1 MWRKKLVVPDEF
13 DIEVK
18 KLAINKGRIPII
30 EPTSLQIKQGDLTL
44 IVGETEVSQVAF
56 ALSLAGRMKL
66 SSGSV
71 KIDNN
76 ENPEL
81 LQEMVALV
89 DVPNISEPDD
99 VMKLEMIVGEELA
112 IAGRKAM
119 PKHVRAFL
127 QQNKISKY
135 AKETFETLPN
145 KIRYDV
151 LMKLASIRPNTK
163 VLLLAEPDRLGGK
176 PEIWWKIAKKYN
188 KLGFTVVVQ
197 CRESS
202 ARILGEEYFRLGEN
216 NNKKSTKKAG
226 KR

>member
-1 MWRKKLVVPDEF
+1 MWRKKLAPDEF

-18 KLAINKGRIPII
+18 KLAINKGHIPII
-30 EPTSLQIKQGDLTL
+30 EPTSLRIKQSDLML

-66 SSGSV
+66 SFGSV

-81 LQEMVALV
+81 LQEIIALV

-99 VMKLEMIVGEELA
+99 VMKLETIVGEELA
-112 IAGRKAM
+112 IAGQKAM

-176 PEIWWKIAKKYN
+176 PEIWWRIAKKYN

-216 NNKKSTKKAG
+216 NKKSTKKAG

>member
-13 DIEVK
+13 HIEVK

-30 EPTSLQIKQGDLTL
+30 EPTSLRIKQGDLTL

-66 SSGSV
+66 SFGSV

-81 LQEMVALV
+81 LQEIIALV

-99 VMKLEMIVGEELA
+99 VIKLETIVGEELA
-112 IAGRKAM
+112 IAGQKAM
-119 PKHVRAFL
+119 PKHARAFL
-127 QQNKISKY
+127 QQNMISKY

-163 VLLLAEPDRLGGK
+163 VLLLVEPDRLGGK
-176 PEIWWKIAKKYN
+176 PEIWWRIAKKYN

-216 NNKKSTKKAG
+216 NKKSTKKAG

>member
-13 DIEVK
+13 HIEVK

-30 EPTSLQIKQGDLTL
+30 EPTSLRIKQGDLTL

-81 LQEMVALV
+81 LQEIIALV

-99 VMKLEMIVGEELA
+99 VMKLETIVGEELA
-112 IAGRKAM
+112 IAGQKAM
-119 PKHVRAFL
+119 PKHARAFL
-127 QQNKISKY
+127 QQNMISKY

-163 VLLLAEPDRLGGK
+163 VLLLVEPDRLGGK
-176 PEIWWKIAKKYN
+176 PEIWWRIAKKYN

-216 NNKKSTKKAG
+216 NKKSTKKAG

>member
-1 MWRKKLVVPDEF
+1 MIKKLVVPVEF
-13 DIEVK
+13 HIEVK

-30 EPTSLQIKQGDLTL
+30 EPTSLRIKQGDLTL

-81 LQEMVALV
+81 LQEIVALV

-99 VMKLEMIVGEELA
+99 VMKLETIVGEELA

-216 NNKKSTKKAG
+216 NKKSTKKAG

>member
-1 MWRKKLVVPDEF
+1 MWRKKIVVPDEF
-13 DIEVK
+13 DIEVE
-18 KLAINKGRIPII
+18 KLAINKGHIPII
-30 EPTSLQIKQGDLTL
+30 EPTSLRIKQSDLML
-44 IVGETEVSQVAF
+44 IVGETEVSQVSF

-71 KIDNN
+71 KIDNE

-216 NNKKSTKKAG
+216 NKKSTKKAG

>member
-1 MWRKKLVVPDEF
+1 MWRKKIAPDEF

-18 KLAINKGRIPII
+18 KLAINKGHIPII
-30 EPTSLQIKQGDLTL
+30 EPTSLRIKQSDLML
-44 IVGETEVSQVAF
+44 IVGETEVSQVSF

-71 KIDNN
+71 KIDNE

-99 VMKLEMIVGEELA
+99 VMKLETIVGEELA

-119 PKHVRAFL
+119 LKHVRAFL

-163 VLLLAEPDRLGGK
+163 VLLLVEPDRLGGK
-176 PEIWWKIAKKYN
+176 PEIWWRIAKKYN

-216 NNKKSTKKAG
+216 NKKSTKKAG

>member
-1 MWRKKLVVPDEF
+1 MWRKKIAPDEF

-18 KLAINKGRIPII
+18 KLAINKGHIPII
-30 EPTSLQIKQGDLTL
+30 EPTSLRIKQSDLML
-44 IVGETEVSQVAF
+44 IVGETEVSQVSF

-71 KIDNN
+71 KIDNE

-99 VMKLEMIVGEELA
+99 VMKLETIVGEELA

-216 NNKKSTKKAG
+216 NKKSTKKAG

>member
-1 MWRKKLVVPDEF
+1 MIKKLVVPDEF
-13 DIEVK
+13 HIEVK

-30 EPTSLQIKQGDLTL
+30 EPTSLRIKQSDLML
-44 IVGETEVSQVAF
+44 IVGETEVSQVSF

-71 KIDNN
+71 KIDNE

-163 VLLLAEPDRLGGK
+163 VLLLVEPDRLGGK
-176 PEIWWKIAKKYN
+176 PEIWWRIAKKYN

-216 NNKKSTKKAG
+216 NKKSTKKAG

>member
-1 MWRKKLVVPDEF
+1 MWRKKIAPDEF

-18 KLAINKGRIPII
+18 KLAINKGHIPII
-30 EPTSLQIKQGDLTL
+30 EPTSLRIKQSDLML
-44 IVGETEVSQVAF
+44 IVGETEVSQVSF

-81 LQEMVALV
+81 LQEIIALV

-99 VMKLEMIVGEELA
+99 VMKLETIVGEELA
-112 IAGRKAM
+112 IAGQKAM
-119 PKHVRAFL
+119 PKHARAFL
-127 QQNKISKY
+127 QQNMISKY

-163 VLLLAEPDRLGGK
+163 VLLLVEPDRLGGK

-216 NNKKSTKKAG
+216 NKKSTKKAG

>member
-1 MWRKKLVVPDEF
+1 M
-13 DIEVK
+13 
-18 KLAINKGRIPII
+18 
-30 EPTSLQIKQGDLTL
+30 
-44 IVGETEVSQVAF
+44 SQVAF

-81 LQEMVALV
+81 LQEIIALV

-99 VMKLEMIVGEELA
+99 VIKLETIVGEELA
-112 IAGRKAM
+112 IAGQKAM
-119 PKHVRAFL
+119 PKHARAFL
-127 QQNKISKY
+127 QQNMISKY

-163 VLLLAEPDRLGGK
+163 VLLLVEPDRLGGK
-176 PEIWWKIAKKYN
+176 PEIWWRIAKKYN

-216 NNKKSTKKAG
+216 NKKSTKKAG

>member
-13 DIEVK
+13 HIEVK

-30 EPTSLQIKQGDLTL
+30 EPTSLRIKQGDLTL

-81 LQEMVALV
+81 LQEIVALV

-99 VMKLEMIVGEELA
+99 VMKLETIVGEELA
-112 IAGRKAM
+112 IAGQKAM
-119 PKHVRAFL
+119 PKHARAFL
-127 QQNKISKY
+127 QQNMISKY

-163 VLLLAEPDRLGGK
+163 VLLLVEPDRLGGK
-176 PEIWWKIAKKYN
+176 PEIWWRIAKKYN

-216 NNKKSTKKAG
+216 NKKSTKKAG

>member
-1 MWRKKLVVPDEF
+1 MWRKKIVVPDEF
-13 DIEVK
+13 DIEVE
-18 KLAINKGRIPII
+18 KLAINKGHIPII
-30 EPTSLQIKQGDLTL
+30 EPTSLRIKQSDLML
-44 IVGETEVSQVAF
+44 IVGETEVSQVSF

-71 KIDNN
+71 KIDNE

-99 VMKLEMIVGEELA
+99 VMKLETIVGEELA

-119 PKHVRAFL
+119 LKHVRAFL

-216 NNKKSTKKAG
+216 NKKSTKKAG

>member
-13 DIEVK
+13 HIEVK

-30 EPTSLQIKQGDLTL
+30 EPTSLRIKQGDLTL

-81 LQEMVALV
+81 LQEIIALV

-99 VMKLEMIVGEELA
+99 VMKLETIVGEELA
-112 IAGRKAM
+112 IAGQKAM
-119 PKHVRAFL
+119 PKHARAFL
-127 QQNKISKY
+127 QQNMISKY

-163 VLLLAEPDRLGGK
+163 VLLLVEPDTLGGK
-176 PEIWWKIAKKYN
+176 PEIWWRIAKKYN

-216 NNKKSTKKAG
+216 NKKSTKKAG

>member
-1 MWRKKLVVPDEF
+1 MWRKKIVVPDEF
-13 DIEVK
+13 DIEVE

-30 EPTSLQIKQGDLTL
+30 EPTSLRIKQSDLTL
-44 IVGETEVSQVAF
+44 IVGETEVSQVSF

-71 KIDNN
+71 KIDNE

-163 VLLLAEPDRLGGK
+163 VLLLVEPDRLGGK
-176 PEIWWKIAKKYN
+176 PEIWWRIAKKYN

-216 NNKKSTKKAG
+216 NKKSTKKAG

>member
-1 MWRKKLVVPDEF
+1 MWRKKIVVPDEF
-13 DIEVK
+13 DIEVE
-18 KLAINKGRIPII
+18 KLAINKGHIPII
-30 EPTSLQIKQGDLTL
+30 EPTSLRIKQGDLTL
-44 IVGETEVSQVAF
+44 IVGETEVSQVSF

-71 KIDNN
+71 KIDNE

-99 VMKLEMIVGEELA
+99 VMKLETIVGEELA
-112 IAGRKAM
+112 IAGQKAM
-119 PKHVRAFL
+119 PKHARAFL
-127 QQNKISKY
+127 QQNMISKY

-163 VLLLAEPDRLGGK
+163 VLLLVEPDRLGGK
-176 PEIWWKIAKKYN
+176 PEIWWRIAKKYN

-216 NNKKSTKKAG
+216 NKKSTKKAG

>member
-13 DIEVK
+13 HIEVK

-30 EPTSLQIKQGDLTL
+30 EPTSLRIKQGDLTL

-81 LQEMVALV
+81 LQEIIALV

-99 VMKLEMIVGEELA
+99 VIKLETIVGEELA
-112 IAGRKAM
+112 IAGQKAM
-119 PKHVRAFL
+119 PKHARAFL
-127 QQNKISKY
+127 QQNMISKY

-163 VLLLAEPDRLGGK
+163 VLLLVEPDRLGGK
-176 PEIWWKIAKKYN
+176 PEIWWRIAKKYN

-216 NNKKSTKKAG
+216 NKKSTKKAG

>member
-13 DIEVK
+13 HIEVK

-30 EPTSLQIKQGDLTL
+30 EPTSLRIKQGDLKL

-66 SSGSV
+66 SFGSV

-81 LQEMVALV
+81 LQEIIALV

-99 VMKLEMIVGEELA
+99 VMKLETIVGEELA
-112 IAGRKAM
+112 IAGQKAM
-119 PKHVRAFL
+119 PKHARAFL
-127 QQNKISKY
+127 QQNMISKY

-163 VLLLAEPDRLGGK
+163 VLLLVEPDRLGGK
-176 PEIWWKIAKKYN
+176 PEIWWRIAKKYN

-216 NNKKSTKKAG
+216 NKKSTKKAG

>member
-1 MWRKKLVVPDEF
+1 MWRKKLVVPVEF
-13 DIEVK
+13 HIEVK

-30 EPTSLQIKQGDLTL
+30 EPTSLRIKQGDLTL

-81 LQEMVALV
+81 LQEIVALV

-99 VMKLEMIVGEELA
+99 VMKLETIVGEELA
-112 IAGRKAM
+112 IAGQKAM
-119 PKHVRAFL
+119 PKHARAFL
-127 QQNKISKY
+127 QQNMISKY

-163 VLLLAEPDRLGGK
+163 VLLLVEPDRLGGK
-176 PEIWWKIAKKYN
+176 PEIWWRIAKKYN

-216 NNKKSTKKAG
+216 NKKSTKKAG

>member
-13 DIEVK
+13 HIEVK

-30 EPTSLQIKQGDLTL
+30 EPTSLRIKQGDLTL

-81 LQEMVALV
+81 LQEIIALV

-99 VMKLEMIVGEELA
+99 VMKLETIVGEELA
-112 IAGRKAM
+112 IAGQKAM
-119 PKHVRAFL
+119 PKHARAFL
-127 QQNKISKY
+127 QQNMISKY

-163 VLLLAEPDRLGGK
+163 VLLLVEPDRLGGK

-188 KLGFTVVVQ
+188 
-197 CRESS
+197 
-202 ARILGEEYFRLGEN
+202 
-216 NNKKSTKKAG
+216 
-226 KR
+226 

>member
-13 DIEVK
+13 HIEVK

-30 EPTSLQIKQGDLTL
+30 EPTSLRIKQGDLTL

-71 KIDNN
+71 KIDNE

-99 VMKLEMIVGEELA
+99 VMKLETIVGEELA
-112 IAGRKAM
+112 IAGQKAM
-119 PKHVRAFL
+119 PKHARAFL
-127 QQNKISKY
+127 QQNMISKY

-163 VLLLAEPDRLGGK
+163 VLLLVEPDRLGGK
-176 PEIWWKIAKKYN
+176 PEIWWRIAKKYN

-216 NNKKSTKKAG
+216 NKKSTKKAG

>member
-1 MWRKKLVVPDEF
+1 MWRKKIVVPDEF
-13 DIEVK
+13 DIEVE
-18 KLAINKGRIPII
+18 KLAINKGHIPII
-30 EPTSLQIKQGDLTL
+30 EPTSLRIKQGDLTL
-44 IVGETEVSQVAF
+44 IVGETEVSQVSF

-71 KIDNN
+71 KIDNE

-99 VMKLEMIVGEELA
+99 VMKLETIVGEELA
-112 IAGRKAM
+112 IAGQKAM
-119 PKHVRAFL
+119 PKHARAFL
-127 QQNKISKY
+127 QQNMISKY

-216 NNKKSTKKAG
+216 NKKSTKKAG

>member
-1 MWRKKLVVPDEF
+1 MIKKLVVPVEF
-13 DIEVK
+13 HIEVK

-30 EPTSLQIKQGDLTL
+30 EPTSLRIKQGDLTL

-81 LQEMVALV
+81 LQEIVALV

-99 VMKLEMIVGEELA
+99 VMKLETIVGEELA
-112 IAGRKAM
+112 IAGQKAM
-119 PKHVRAFL
+119 PKHARAFL
-127 QQNKISKY
+127 QQNMISKY

-163 VLLLAEPDRLGGK
+163 VLLLVEPDRLGGK
-176 PEIWWKIAKKYN
+176 PEIWWRIAKKYN

-216 NNKKSTKKAG
+216 NKKSTKKAG

>member
-1 MWRKKLVVPDEF
+1 MWRKKIAPDEF

-18 KLAINKGRIPII
+18 KLAINKGHIPII
-30 EPTSLQIKQGDLTL
+30 EPTSLRIKQSDLML
-44 IVGETEVSQVAF
+44 IVGETEVSQVSF

-71 KIDNN
+71 KIDNE

-81 LQEMVALV
+81 LQEIIALV

-99 VMKLEMIVGEELA
+99 VMKLETIVGEELA
-112 IAGRKAM
+112 IAGQKAM
-119 PKHVRAFL
+119 PKHARAFL
-127 QQNKISKY
+127 QQNMISKY

-216 NNKKSTKKAG
+216 NKKSTKKAG

>member
-1 MWRKKLVVPDEF
+1 MWRKKIAPDEF

-18 KLAINKGRIPII
+18 KLAINKGHIPII
-30 EPTSLQIKQGDLTL
+30 EPTSLRIKQGDLTL

-81 LQEMVALV
+81 LQEIVALV

-99 VMKLEMIVGEELA
+99 VMKLETIVGEELA
-112 IAGRKAM
+112 IAGQKAM
-119 PKHVRAFL
+119 PKHARAFL
-127 QQNKISKY
+127 QQNMISKY

-163 VLLLAEPDRLGGK
+163 VLLLVEPDRLGGK
-176 PEIWWKIAKKYN
+176 PEIWWRIAKKYN

-216 NNKKSTKKAG
+216 NKKSTKKAG

>member
-1 MWRKKLVVPDEF
+1 M
-13 DIEVK
+13 
-18 KLAINKGRIPII
+18 
-30 EPTSLQIKQGDLTL
+30 L
-44 IVGETEVSQVAF
+44 IVGETEVSQVSF

-71 KIDNN
+71 KIDNE

-99 VMKLEMIVGEELA
+99 VMKLETIVGEELA

>member
-1 MWRKKLVVPDEF
+1 MEKKIVVPDEF
-13 DIEVK
+13 DIEVE
-18 KLAINKGRIPII
+18 KLAINKGHIPII
-30 EPTSLQIKQGDLTL
+30 EPTSLRIKQSDLML
-44 IVGETEVSQVAF
+44 IVGETEVSQVSF

-71 KIDNN
+71 KIDNE

-99 VMKLEMIVGEELA
+99 VMKLETIVGEELA

-119 PKHVRAFL
+119 LKHVRAFL

-216 NNKKSTKKAG
+216 NKKSTKKAG

>member
-13 DIEVK
+13 DIELK

-99 VMKLEMIVGEELA
+99 VLELETIVGEELA

-216 NNKKSTKKAG
+216 NNNKSTKKAG

>member
-1 MWRKKLVVPDEF
+1 MWRKKIVVPDEF
-13 DIEVK
+13 DIEVE
-18 KLAINKGRIPII
+18 KLAINKGHIPII
-30 EPTSLQIKQGDLTL
+30 EPTSLRIKQSDLML
-44 IVGETEVSQVAF
+44 IVGETEVSQVSF

-71 KIDNN
+71 KIDNE

-99 VMKLEMIVGEELA
+99 VMKLETIVGEELA

-216 NNKKSTKKAG
+216 NKKSTKKAG

>member
-1 MWRKKLVVPDEF
+1 MWRKKIAPDEF

-18 KLAINKGRIPII
+18 KLAINKGHIPII
-30 EPTSLQIKQGDLTL
+30 EPTSLRIKQSDLML
-44 IVGETEVSQVAF
+44 IVGETEVSQVSF

-71 KIDNN
+71 KIDNE

-81 LQEMVALV
+81 LQEIIALV

-99 VMKLEMIVGEELA
+99 VMKLETIVGEELA
-112 IAGRKAM
+112 IAGQKAM

-176 PEIWWKIAKKYN
+176 PEIWWRIAKKYN

-216 NNKKSTKKAG
+216 NKKSTKKAG

>member
-1 MWRKKLVVPDEF
+1 MIKKLVVPVEF
-13 DIEVK
+13 HIEVK

-30 EPTSLQIKQGDLTL
+30 EPTSLRIKQGDLTL

-71 KIDNN
+71 KIDNE

-81 LQEMVALV
+81 LQEIVALV

-99 VMKLEMIVGEELA
+99 VMKLETIVGEELA

-176 PEIWWKIAKKYN
+176 PEIWWRIAKKYN

-216 NNKKSTKKAG
+216 NKKSTKKAG

>member
-13 DIEVK
+13 HIEVK

-30 EPTSLQIKQGDLTL
+30 EPTSLRIKQGDLTL

-66 SSGSV
+66 SFGSV

-81 LQEMVALV
+81 LQEIIALV

-99 VMKLEMIVGEELA
+99 VMKLETIVGEELA
-112 IAGRKAM
+112 IAGQKAM
-119 PKHVRAFL
+119 PKHARAFL
-127 QQNKISKY
+127 QQNMISKY

-163 VLLLAEPDRLGGK
+163 VLLLVEPDRLGGK

-216 NNKKSTKKAG
+216 NKKSTKKAG

>member
-13 DIEVK
+13 HIEVK

-30 EPTSLQIKQGDLTL
+30 EPTSLRIKQGDLTL

-71 KIDNN
+71 KIDNE

-99 VMKLEMIVGEELA
+99 VMKLETIVGEELA
-112 IAGRKAM
+112 IAGQKAM
-119 PKHVRAFL
+119 PKHARAFL

-163 VLLLAEPDRLGGK
+163 VLLLVEPDRLGGK
-176 PEIWWKIAKKYN
+176 PEIWWRIAKKYN

-216 NNKKSTKKAG
+216 NKKSTKKAG

>member
-1 MWRKKLVVPDEF
+1 MWRKKIAPDEF

-18 KLAINKGRIPII
+18 KLAINKGHIPII
-30 EPTSLQIKQGDLTL
+30 EPTSLRIKQSDLML
-44 IVGETEVSQVAF
+44 IVGETEVSQVSF

-71 KIDNN
+71 KIDNE

-81 LQEMVALV
+81 LQEIIALV

-99 VMKLEMIVGEELA
+99 VMKLETIVGEELA
-112 IAGRKAM
+112 IAGQKAM
-119 PKHVRAFL
+119 PKHARAFL
-127 QQNKISKY
+127 QQNMISKY

-176 PEIWWKIAKKYN
+176 PEIWWRIAKKYN

-216 NNKKSTKKAG
+216 NKKSTKKAG

>member
-1 MWRKKLVVPDEF
+1 MWRKKIAPDEF

-30 EPTSLQIKQGDLTL
+30 EPTSLRIKQGDLTL

-81 LQEMVALV
+81 LQEIVALV

-99 VMKLEMIVGEELA
+99 VMKLETIVGEELA
-112 IAGRKAM
+112 IAGQKAM
-119 PKHVRAFL
+119 PKHARAFL
-127 QQNKISKY
+127 QQNMISKY

-163 VLLLAEPDRLGGK
+163 VLLLVEPDRLGGK
-176 PEIWWKIAKKYN
+176 PEIWWRIAKKYN

-216 NNKKSTKKAG
+216 NKKSTKKAG

>member
-1 MWRKKLVVPDEF
+1 MYKHCLLC
-13 DIEVK
+13 DIEVE
-18 KLAINKGRIPII
+18 KLAINKGHIPII
-30 EPTSLQIKQGDLTL
+30 EPTSLRIKQGDLTL
-44 IVGETEVSQVAF
+44 IVGETEVSQVSF

-71 KIDNN
+71 KIDNE

-89 DVPNISEPDD
+89 DVPYISEPDD
-99 VMKLEMIVGEELA
+99 VMKLETIVGEELA
-112 IAGRKAM
+112 IAGQKAM
-119 PKHVRAFL
+119 PKHARAFL
-127 QQNKISKY
+127 QQNMISKY

-163 VLLLAEPDRLGGK
+163 VLLLVEPDRLGGK
-176 PEIWWKIAKKYN
+176 PEIWWRIAKKYN

-216 NNKKSTKKAG
+216 NKKSTKKAG

>member
-13 DIEVK
+13 HIEVK

-30 EPTSLQIKQGDLTL
+30 EPTSLRIKQGDLTL

-99 VMKLEMIVGEELA
+99 VMKLETIVGEELA

-163 VLLLAEPDRLGGK
+163 VLLLVEPDRLGGK
-176 PEIWWKIAKKYN
+176 PEIWWRIAKKYN

-216 NNKKSTKKAG
+216 NKKSTKKAG

>member
-13 DIEVK
+13 HIEVK

-30 EPTSLQIKQGDLTL
+30 EPTSLRIKQGDLTL

-81 LQEMVALV
+81 LQEIVALV
-89 DVPNISEPDD
+89 NVPNISEPDD
-99 VMKLEMIVGEELA
+99 VMKLETIVGEELA
-112 IAGRKAM
+112 IAGQKAM
-119 PKHVRAFL
+119 PKHARAFL
-127 QQNKISKY
+127 QQNMISKY
-135 AKETFETLPN
+135 AKETFETLHN

-163 VLLLAEPDRLGGK
+163 VLLLVEPDRLGGK
-176 PEIWWKIAKKYN
+176 PEIWWRIAKKYN

-216 NNKKSTKKAG
+216 NKKSTKKAG

>member
-13 DIEVK
+13 HIEVK

-30 EPTSLQIKQGDLTL
+30 EPTSLRIKQGDLTL

-99 VMKLEMIVGEELA
+99 VMKLETIVGEELA
-112 IAGRKAM
+112 IAGQKAM
-119 PKHVRAFL
+119 PKHARAFL
-127 QQNKISKY
+127 QQNMISKY
-135 AKETFETLPN
+135 AKETFETLHN

-163 VLLLAEPDRLGGK
+163 VLLLVEPDRLGGK
-176 PEIWWKIAKKYN
+176 PEIWWRIAKKYN

-216 NNKKSTKKAG
+216 NKKSTKKAG